1 MKLRMIRRYA
11 AQGFTLI
18 ELLLV
23 LVILTALAAVV
34 VPKFV
39 GRGKQAKIAQAR
51 RTSRR
56 WARRSAPSRW
66 TTAAIRPPPK
76 AWRAERSRPA
86 DSPTGMA
93 RTSSAPS

>member
-1 MKLRMIRRYA
+1 MIRRYA

-39 GRGKQAKIAQAR
+39 GRGKQAKIVQAR
-51 RTSRR
+51 RTSRS
-56 WARRSAPSRW
+56 WARRWAPSRW
-66 TTAAIRPPPK
+66 TTAATRPPPK
-76 AWRAERSRPA
+76 AWTR
-86 DSPTGMA
+86 
-93 RTSSAPS
+93 

>member
-1 MKLRMIRRYA
+1 MIRRYA

-39 GRGKQAKIAQAR
+39 GRGKQAKIMQAKTQIAGLGTALSAFEVDNGQLPDR
-51 RTSRR
+51 RRGAA
-56 WARRSAPSRW
+56 AR
-66 TTAAIRPPPK
+66 
-76 AWRAERSRPA
+76 
-86 DSPTGMA
+86 
-93 RTSSAPS
+93 